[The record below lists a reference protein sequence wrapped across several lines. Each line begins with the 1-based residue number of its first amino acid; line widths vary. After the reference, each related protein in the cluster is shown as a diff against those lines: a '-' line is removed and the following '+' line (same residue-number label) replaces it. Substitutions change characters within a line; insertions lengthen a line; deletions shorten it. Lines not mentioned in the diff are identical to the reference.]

1 MDVDSSD
8 NGSWHPVGDMDAP
21 GAEATTGPSM
31 ADHAGSAAASS
42 RVTAQQATAEM
53 HKAFGSARSIAEAT
67 GKIIDLKNLC
77 KPEVFTGEE
86 KKWHE
91 WRFRMD
97 NLF

>member
-1 MDVDSSD
+1 MDGNSSD
-8 NGSWHPVGDMDAP
+8 NGSWHPIDAQTAEPTAGP
-21 GAEATTGPSM
+21 GM
-31 ADHAGSAAASS
+31 ADHAGSAGTASS
-42 RVTAQQATAEM
+42 RVTAEQAHTEM
-53 HKAFGSARSIAEAT
+53 HRAFGTATSIAETT